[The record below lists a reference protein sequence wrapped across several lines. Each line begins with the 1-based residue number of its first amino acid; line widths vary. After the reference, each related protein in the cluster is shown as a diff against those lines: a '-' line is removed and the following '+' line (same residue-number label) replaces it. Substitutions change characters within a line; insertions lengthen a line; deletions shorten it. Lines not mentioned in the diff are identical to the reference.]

1 MSFSA
6 NQYRPA
12 PLNLMPNQNGTYQL
26 AAAINDLQGG
36 KLLGVGEFT
45 LTENVT
51 STTITDVRARAN
63 AVVLWTPTTAN
74 AAGAASTTY
83 LSSITTNEFEIS
95 HANAATTD
103 RTFRYIIL
111 G

>member
-1 MSFSA
+1 MSFEG
-6 NQYRPA
+6 NKYRPA
-12 PLNLMPNQNGTYQL
+12 PLNLMPDQNGTYQL
-26 AAAINDLQGG
+26 AQATNDLQAG
-36 KLLGVGEFT
+36 KLLGVNEFT
-45 LTENVT
+45 LTENDT

-83 LSSITTNEFEIS
+83 QSSITNGSFTVS
-95 HANAATTD
+95 HANTSTTD